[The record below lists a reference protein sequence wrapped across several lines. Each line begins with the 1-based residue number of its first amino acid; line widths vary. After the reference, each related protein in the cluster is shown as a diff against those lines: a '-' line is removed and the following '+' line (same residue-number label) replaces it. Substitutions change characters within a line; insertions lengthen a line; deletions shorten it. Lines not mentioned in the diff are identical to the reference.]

1 MHQYLHTCIYIYTSI
16 NIYISIYV
24 HTNQFICIFIPIHI
38 LPRVPG
44 ALPGLLGGSVSM
56 DEWLKTREIGFSMS
70 KVATIS
76 PAPNSHVDDGADEC
90 DDDVV
95 QERKGASLCGGVYGV
110 KI

>member
-1 MHQYLHTCIYIYTSI
+1 
-16 NIYISIYV
+16 
-24 HTNQFICIFIPIHI
+24 
-38 LPRVPG
+38 
-44 ALPGLLGGSVSM
+44 M

-90 DDDVV
+90 DDDIV